1 MTKQFDE
8 LFESLLSE
16 WAPAD
21 IGDFGTATQKILGRV
36 PPGEPR
42 GHYAPLQKLSDE
54 YRRKV
59 VERILRDVFTEKDGS
74 YTATVDTPEQ
84 LNAAIKSAIQKVSSD
99 PNVEASERLK
109 ASGNWAAQF
118 LADRLMSSLKDT
130 VKFTTMG
137 GEEINVKPTQKEFKD
152 ALDKAIKQAPSGPSV
167 WDNKEAKEKKAAAA
181 AAEEPEEESSETEE
195 PEETEEEESNEEDN
209 AGVQISD
216 EEEKALEVLKRIFSK
231 MKKGVSLRQV
241 LMKDPELPI
250 RLRDDYQAAKEVY
263 TKLIHAGFLE
273 NTDDPEGD
281 YIKVGHDAQ
290 GYTIE
295 TKSKEEI
302 ERGGEALEGG
312 EEGEDFDSVIQD
324 RAKKLQMAADPYGKR
339 EFVKRTIARDYEG
352 GSTRDYDF

>member
-181 AAEEPEEESSETEE
+181 AAEEPEESAEE
-195 PEETEEEESNEEDN
+195 APETEEEPEAETEE
-209 AGVQISD
+209 AGEITD
-216 EEEKALEVLKRIFSK
+216 EEEIALDVLKDIYSK
-231 MKKGVSLRQV
+231 TKKPVALKD
-241 LMKDPELPI
+241 LMQDSRMPLQI
-250 RLRDDYQAAKEVY
+250 RDSKEKARAIY
-263 TKLIHAGFLE
+263 GKLMRVGWLQD
-273 NTDDPEGD
+273 TDNADGD
-281 YIKVGHDAQ
+281 YIEVGHSGT
-290 GYTIE
+290 GYEIR
-295 TKSKEEI
+295 TKSKEDMEV
-302 ERGGEALEGG
+302 GGEALEGG
-312 EEGEDFDSVIQD
+312 EEGADFDSVVQD

-352 GSTRDYDF
+352 GSTRDYDL

>member
-8 LFESLLSE
+8 LLESLLSE
-16 WAPAD
+16 MMPAD
-21 IGDFGTATQKILGRV
+21 IGDFGSAAQKILGRV
-36 PPGEPR
+36 PPGEPK

-54 YRRKV
+54 DRRKV
-59 VERILRDVFTEKDGS
+59 VEEILREVFNERDGS

-84 LNAAIKSAIQKVSSD
+84 LNAAIKSAIQKVSSRT
-99 PNVEASERLK
+99 SLK

-181 AAEEPEEESSETEE
+181 AAEEPEESEESAEE
-195 PEETEEEESNEEDN
+195 APETEEEPEAETEE
-209 AGVQISD
+209 AGEITD
-216 EEEKALEVLKRIFSK
+216 EEEIALDVLKDIYSK
-231 MKKGVSLRQV
+231 TKKPVALKD
-241 LMKDPELPI
+241 LMQDSRMPLQI
-250 RLRDDYQAAKEVY
+250 RDSKEKARAIY
-263 TKLIHAGFLE
+263 GKLMRVGWLQD
-273 NTDDPEGD
+273 TDNADGD
-281 YIKVGHDAQ
+281 YIEVGHSGT
-290 GYTIE
+290 GYEIR
-295 TKSKEEI
+295 TKSKEDMEV
-302 ERGGEALEGG
+302 GGEALEGG
-312 EEGEDFDSVIQD
+312 EEGEDFDSVVQD